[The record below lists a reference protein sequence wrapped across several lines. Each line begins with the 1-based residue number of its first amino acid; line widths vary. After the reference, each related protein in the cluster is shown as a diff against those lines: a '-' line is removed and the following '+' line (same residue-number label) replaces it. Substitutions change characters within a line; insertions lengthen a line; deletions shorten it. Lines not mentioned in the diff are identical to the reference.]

1 MKRTFLFIS
10 AILAMVL
17 CTQAQYISRV
27 LEYQPAPGQ
36 LINAQPWGF
45 PSSVERIVGNIN
57 GTLCLG
63 AFGGYVVFEFDQ
75 AVENHPDNPFGVD
88 FTIFGNP
95 QPNWAE
101 PAVVYVMKDENENG
115 QADDT
120 WFELAGSDYWFSS
133 TVYNYEVS
141 YTNPGGNEAA
151 DIPWT
156 DNQGNSGFIF
166 ANSVHTQSYYP
177 LADSFPAINPESY
190 TLSGTYIYQLMD
202 STNPGFVQSRQ
213 RAFGYAD
220 NNLRGSEPYTIPDNP
235 YTPEKENSGG
245 DAFDISWAVDE
256 NGNYVDLDKIHFV
269 KVQNAVQANAGW
281 LGEISTEITGAVVV
295 EANSSISGNLDL
307 VVIKDLPLSI
317 KQYTFQ
323 LEVFAFFEGR
333 LIPDARILW
342 QTNLPEASI
351 DENNLLTLTQ
361 SGNLEIT
368 ATLGSNPEI
377 SATANT
383 VVDLSSASLNE
394 NRAERSVRISPNPA
408 HNYFS
413 ISQLNTA
420 NIEVLDLNGKVLIR
434 KTKYQSPGQ
443 IDISTLNPGVYLVR
457 ILHNYTFETL
467 KLIKQ

>member
-1 MKRTFLFIS
+1 
-10 AILAMVL
+10 
-17 CTQAQYISRV
+17 
-27 LEYQPAPGQ
+27 
-36 LINAQPWGF
+36 
-45 PSSVERIVGNIN
+45 
-57 GTLCLG
+57 
-63 AFGGYVVFEFDQ
+63 VVFEFDQ
-75 AVENHPDNPFGVD
+75 AVENHPQNPFGVD
-88 FTIFGNP
+88 FKIFGNP

-120 WFELAGSDYWFSS
+120 WYILAGSDYWFSS
-133 TVYNYEVS
+133 SIQNYEVS
-141 YTNPGGNEAA
+141 YTNPGGENAA
-151 DIPWT
+151 DIPWI
-156 DNQGNSGFIF
+156 DNQGMSGFIF
-166 ANSVHTQSYYP
+166 ANSVHTQNYYP

-190 TLSGTYIYQLMD
+190 SLSGSYIYQLMD

-220 NNLRGSEPYTIPDNP
+220 NNLRGSAPYTVPDNP

-256 NGNYVDLDKIHFV
+256 NGNYIFLDEIHFV

-281 LGEISTEITGAVVV
+281 LGEISTEITGAADV
-295 EANSSISGNLDL
+295 EPDGSISGNLDL

-317 KQYTFQ
+317 NQYTFQ
-323 LEVFAFFEGR
+323 LEVFAFSEGQ
-333 LIPDARILW
+333 LIPDAQILW
-342 QTNLPEASI
+342 QTNLPGASI
-351 DENNLLTLTQ
+351 DENNLLTLTE

-368 ATLGSNPEI
+368 AALSSNPEI
-377 SATANT
+377 SATAST

-394 NRAERSVRISPNPA
+394 SQAARSVRISPNPA
-408 HNYFS
+408 HHYFS
-413 ISQLNTA
+413 ISEIHLA

-434 KTKYQSPGQ
+434 KTSYQSPNQ

-457 ILHNYTFETL
+457 ILHDSTFKTL